1 VTPSL
6 STFSQ
11 RDIRGE
17 RKRKK
22 GGKEKRGKKGRKS
35 HVRLKWLYIQNKDE
49 SCEEAHE
56 EIVEARAGWWGG
68 NATDS
73 CLTTRASRIF
83 SPTLHYPKRKKPTY
97 EFLGSFEPGP
107 GRWRNRL
114 SRPRS

>member
-1 VTPSL
+1 VARKKRDTCPQSL
-6 STFSQ
+6 SR
-11 RDIRGE
+11 RDE
-17 RKRKK
+17 KKK
-22 GGKEKRGKKGRKS
+22 GGKKKRRKKGRKS

-83 SPTLHYPKRKKPTY
+83 
-97 EFLGSFEPGP
+97 F
-107 GRWRNRL
+107 
-114 SRPRS
+114 